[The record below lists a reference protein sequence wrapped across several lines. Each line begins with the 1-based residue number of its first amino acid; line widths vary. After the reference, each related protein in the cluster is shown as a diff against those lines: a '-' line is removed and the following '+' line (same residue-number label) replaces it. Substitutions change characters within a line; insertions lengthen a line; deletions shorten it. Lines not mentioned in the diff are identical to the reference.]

1 MRVKLKDSDDE
12 EEEDPIIGIIDL
24 KWHKECVESVW
35 KLRLVFF
42 LGADVKSQQRH
53 FMTFLR
59 PLLGYKNDIPN
70 KEGVYVMKFWL
81 DICWHTHKY
90 TEIHR
95 L

>member
-42 LGADVKSQQRH
+42 FGCWCQITAA
-53 FMTFLR
+53 TFH
-59 PLLGYKNDIPN
+59 DIS
-70 KEGVYVMKFWL
+70 KAFAGL
-81 DICWHTHKY
+81 
-90 TEIHR
+90 
-95 L
+95 